1 MAFAGRFGGWARGL
15 VGVGLLGALAL
26 SGLATRR
33 ALPPTMGADS
43 PMLSTLLVALG
54 GSRGIIAEVLWWR
67 IGDLQRQNRYAE
79 LVPLTDL
86 LVTLEPSSPDVWAYN
101 AWNLAYNI
109 SVMHQDPEERW
120 RWVRRGID
128 LLARGLRHAPTS
140 QTLLRQMGWIF
151 EDKLGGD
158 LDTAAAYY
166 RAHLGELG
174 VPEDAEAF
182 ARHVGFRPDWSLP
195 RTHALYWYVR
205 SGHSLDTLRALTML
219 LRQTGDAALIP
230 FFATT
235 ARIALPDLAPRQVEQ
250 QRAFIRS
257 LLKAFPGQPD
267 LEALLKEPLP

>member
-109 SVMHQDPEERW
+109 SVMHQDPEDRW
-120 RWVRRGID
+120 RWVRRTGNPSGISSASSPSRKRR
-128 LLARGLRHAPTS
+128 LCCS
-140 QTLLRQMGWIF
+140 I
-151 EDKLGGD
+151 
-158 LDTAAAYY
+158 
-166 RAHLGELG
+166 
-174 VPEDAEAF
+174 
-182 ARHVGFRPDWSLP
+182 
-195 RTHALYWYVR
+195 
-205 SGHSLDTLRALTML
+205 TLRSTSGNRCSAEGSSVKLT
-219 LRQTGDAALIP
+219 
-230 FFATT
+230 
-235 ARIALPDLAPRQVEQ
+235 
-250 QRAFIRS
+250 
-257 LLKAFPGQPD
+257 
-267 LEALLKEPLP
+267 